1 MSCLTVDVYLISLRN
16 NKYFILKTKQKNFD
30 LNYHFNSNKYEF
42 TDLNKPLSIIK
53 VYKNCDNF
61 DLDKIVK
68 ENMYFYGIEN
78 VRGGS
83 YCDLHLSDYQ
93 IQTLQH
99 ELLTS
104 EDKCYKCGKESCNFD
119 CSKKS
124 VDYSV
129 IKINQNLLNNTY
141 KQPVKICG
149 YVYYTGCCVC
159 GKNSVG
165 KGTTPSCYNNI
176 ITNPSY
182 KQNNKINELII
193 CCSCAKTVK
202 GKTLLDTNSNMYKV
216 EEIILQPN
224 DS

>member
-1 MSCLTVDVYLISLRN
+1 MLLDFADFAKTLATFCRN
-16 NKYFILKTKQKNFD
+16 LPRI
-30 LNYHFNSNKYEF
+30 
-42 TDLNKPLSIIK
+42 
-53 VYKNCDNF
+53 
-61 DLDKIVK
+61 
-68 ENMYFYGIEN
+68 G
-78 VRGGS
+78 RG
-83 YCDLHLSDYQ
+83 L
-93 IQTLQH
+93 
-99 ELLTS
+99 
-104 EDKCYKCGKESCNFD
+104 
-119 CSKKS
+119 
-124 VDYSV
+124 
-129 IKINQNLLNNTY
+129 KINQNYSNNTY